1 MFITTAGRTDI
12 HLINITKQMAEQ
24 LDIPYCHRNKQS
36 VFALQKLNHDDCIV
50 VGKNRLELY
59 PFGESEPFFFHPN
72 SAMFRIKRLLIG
84 EHDPFLQAT
93 KLKAGMTMLDCTVGL
108 AADSIV
114 ASFAVGEI
122 GQVVGTEANPYIA
135 FIVKQ
140 GLRNWDSGIS
150 QMNKA
155 MQRVKLYQIHS
166 ADFLKSQ
173 PAQSFD
179 VVYIDPMFEEPVI
192 ESDGIKALS
201 QFALHEDLD
210 EELITDALRVAKKRV
225 VLKDHFRSSRFEK
238 YGFEVIR
245 RKTAKFHFGILE
257 K

>member
-1 MFITTAGRTDI
+1 
-12 HLINITKQMAEQ
+12 
-24 LDIPYCHRNKQS
+24 
-36 VFALQKLNHDDCIV
+36 
-50 VGKNRLELY
+50 
-59 PFGESEPFFFHPN
+59 
-72 SAMFRIKRLLIG
+72 
-84 EHDPFLQAT
+84 
-93 KLKAGMTMLDCTVGL
+93 
-108 AADSIV
+108 
-114 ASFAVGEI
+114 
-122 GQVVGTEANPYIA
+122 
-135 FIVKQ
+135 
-140 GLRNWDSGIS
+140 
-150 QMNKA
+150 
-155 MQRVKLYQIHS
+155 
-166 ADFLKSQ
+166 LKSQ

-225 VLKDHFRSSRFEK
+225 VLKDYFRSSRFEK